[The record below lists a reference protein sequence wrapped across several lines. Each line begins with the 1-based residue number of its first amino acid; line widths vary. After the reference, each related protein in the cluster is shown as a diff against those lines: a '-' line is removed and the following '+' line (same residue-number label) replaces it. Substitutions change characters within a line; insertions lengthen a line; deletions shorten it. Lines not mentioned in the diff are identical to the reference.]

1 MSVVFGA
8 TELARVWALRD
19 LEEFPRNPEVPDD
32 YDLPL
37 LVRKRLAACLSVS
50 FKFQRAMYSYFPRE
64 FHDDEHSLLSPH
76 TKELAH
82 IGFAF
87 MTADEEAE
95 FGGWNAQNKP
105 AIDALYAE
113 MLALEVDLLTS
124 VNTFSL
130 LTCNFQVVA
139 EDVLACL
146 LARGLR
152 SDKEALALRALVA
165 FFGKAAAGE
174 LHVAMARMPPKEA
187 AIGLVCAA
195 WVAASRAGSAQ
206 LFRSPDTEVRSLFD
220 ASARTLAMRLL
231 RAAVER
237 PGHQGHNLSLGAF
250 SDATWWGYALVQP
263 GALRVAFGALR
274 HVEARV

>member
-1 MSVVFGA
+1 MTERGCGPFLNAIYGSQRAASASATVKRPRERTLASTYLSNPSVDGWNVVFGA

-19 LEEFPRNPEVPDD
+19 LEEFPRNPEMPDD

-50 FKFQRAMYSYFPRE
+50 FKFQRAMYSYFPRD

-152 SDKEALALRALVA
+152 TGQGDARAARAGGLLRQGRRRRAARGHGVHAAQGGGHRAGLRGVGVREPGGQRAALPLARHGGALAL
-165 FFGKAAAGE
+165 
-174 LHVAMARMPPKEA
+174 
-187 AIGLVCAA
+187 
-195 WVAASRAGSAQ
+195 
-206 LFRSPDTEVRSLFD
+206 
-220 ASARTLAMRLL
+220 
-231 RAAVER
+231 
-237 PGHQGHNLSLGAF
+237 
-250 SDATWWGYALVQP
+250 
-263 GALRVAFGALR
+263 
-274 HVEARV
+274 

>member
-1 MSVVFGA
+1 
-8 TELARVWALRD
+8 
-19 LEEFPRNPEVPDD
+19 
-32 YDLPL
+32 
-37 LVRKRLAACLSVS
+37 
-50 FKFQRAMYSYFPRE
+50 
-64 FHDDEHSLLSPH
+64 
-76 TKELAH
+76 
-82 IGFAF
+82 

-152 SDKEALALRALVA
+152 SDKETLALRALVA

-187 AIGLVCAA
+187 ATGLVCAA
-195 WVAASRAGSAQ
+195 WVSASRSSNAR
-206 LFRSPDTEVRSLFD
+206 LFRSSNTEVRSLFD
-220 ASARTLAMRLL
+220 VSAPRATRLLHAALHRGHAGAQPEPGRLL
-231 RAAVER
+231 RGDVVGPPAGAAER
-237 PGHQGHNLSLGAF
+237 APLGPRRAAPV
-250 SDATWWGYALVQP
+250 DARL
-263 GALRVAFGALR
+263 
-274 HVEARV
+274 